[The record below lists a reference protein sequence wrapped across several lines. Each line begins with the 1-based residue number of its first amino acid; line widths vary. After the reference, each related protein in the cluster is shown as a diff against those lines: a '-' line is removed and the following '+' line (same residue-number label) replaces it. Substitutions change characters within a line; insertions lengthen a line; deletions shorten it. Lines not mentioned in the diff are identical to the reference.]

1 MLSRDQQNQFFKAPR
16 TTSSKVLESIISPS
30 SSVSLLYLYPSP
42 SRQTLYISVTLY
54 TVSMPTSLNLMT
66 ETTPLLPDAIIPFR
80 TSVYAYSLVA
90 AVGGFICGFDTGS
103 ISSIISLPMFQSRF
117 FTNGSLA
124 YYESILL
131 ASYLVTSMCGAFF
144 SGYFCG
150 NYFFAWRCLTG
161 LITEFFKQ
169 QDGIGRKHSM
179 LLATGL
185 LVSGISCELSGFNTH
200 TLLLGRLVGGL
211 GTGLMTNAIPLYQ
224 SEIAPPDIRGR
235 LISIFA
241 LLGSFGQ
248 MVGYFVTFSSSY
260 YTSHWSWRMP
270 WLVQLI
276 TCLLFALSVCFLPY
290 SPRWLIDKG
299 REAESLAV
307 LSKLHHLP
315 QQHKVV
321 QKDYLEIKT
330 LIETEK
336 LNGHDRTYGE
346 LFQGSNFKRTM
357 YAFFISV
364 ATCFTGNVVI
374 SYYAPQIFKNAGFSD
389 VSTSLA
395 LTGGIGFLSLV
406 FTALSLQWW
415 IDLWGRRALFLTG
428 STISAMC
435 MFIVGFVFH
444 FYASIAKDDAVV
456 VANPWARSVIIVCIY
471 ILSASFA
478 GTWGVANYVYTA
490 EIFSMRCRAKGLSLT
505 YAISWAGSIFITYCT
520 PFFMAYTISGVYL
533 FFGVCSVLTFLG
545 VMLIPETKGKSLEEI
560 DFMFDHSKWYEGQVE
575 DILLKWY
582 NWCDK

>member
-1 MLSRDQQNQFFKAPR
+1 
-16 TTSSKVLESIISPS
+16 
-30 SSVSLLYLYPSP
+30 
-42 SRQTLYISVTLY
+42 
-54 TVSMPTSLNLMT
+54 
-66 ETTPLLPDAIIPFR
+66 
-80 TSVYAYSLVA
+80 
-90 AVGGFICGFDTGS
+90 
-103 ISSIISLPMFQSRF
+103 
-117 FTNGSLA
+117 
-124 YYESILL
+124 
-131 ASYLVTSMCGAFF
+131 
-144 SGYFCG
+144 
-150 NYFFAWRCLTG
+150 
-161 LITEFFKQ
+161 
-169 QDGIGRKHSM
+169 M
-179 LLATGL
+179 LLATCF
-185 LVSGISCELSGFNTH
+185 LVLGISCELSGFSAH
-200 TLLLGRLVGGL
+200 TLLLGRLIGGL

-248 MVGYFVTFSSSY
+248 MVGYFVTFESSY

-276 TCLLFALSVCFLPY
+276 TCLLFAVAICFLPY

-299 REAESLAV
+299 REAEGLAV

-336 LNGHDRTYGE
+336 LDGQDRTYAE
-346 LFQGSNFKRTM
+346 LFQGSNLKRALH
-357 YAFFISV
+357 AFFISV

-389 VSTSLA
+389 VSISLA

-415 IDLWGRRALFLTG
+415 IDLWGRKALFLIG
-428 STISAMC
+428 STISAIC
-435 MFIVGFVFH
+435 MFTVGFI
-444 FYASIAKDDAVV
+444 FYLYTCVAKDDTVI
-456 VANPWARSVIIVCIY
+456 VANPYARYVIILCIY
-471 ILSASFA
+471 VFSASFA

-505 YAISWAGSIFITYCT
+505 YAISWAGSIVITYCT

-533 FFGVCSVLTFLG
+533 FFGACSVLTLVG
-545 VMLIPETKGKSLEEI
+545 VVLIPETKGKTLEEI
-560 DFMFDHSKWYEGQVE
+560 DFMFNNHK
-575 DILLKWY
+575 
-582 NWCDK
+582 

>member
-1 MLSRDQQNQFFKAPR
+1 MPASIHL
-16 TTSSKVLESIISPS
+16 TTEA
-30 SSVSLLYLYPSP
+30 
-42 SRQTLYISVTLY
+42 
-54 TVSMPTSLNLMT
+54 
-66 ETTPLLPDAIIPFR
+66 TPLLPLQDAAIIPFR
-80 TSVYAYSLVA
+80 RSVYTYSLIA

-103 ISSIISLPMFQSRF
+103 ISSILSLPTFQSRF
-117 FTNGSLA
+117 FINGSLA

-131 ASYLVTSMCGAFF
+131 ASYLITSMCGAFV
-144 SGYFCG
+144 SGYFC
-150 NYFFAWRCLTG
+150 
-161 LITEFFKQ
+161 
-169 QDGIGRKHSM
+169 DGIGRKHSM
-179 LLATGL
+179 LLATCL
-185 LVSGISCELSGFNTH
+185 LVSGISCELLGFNAH
-200 TLLLGRLVGGL
+200 TLLLGRLIGGL

-224 SEIAPPDIRGR
+224 SEIAPADIRGR

-248 MVGYFVTFSSSY
+248 MAGYFVTFQSSY
-260 YTSHWSWRMP
+260 YASDWSWRMP

-276 TCLLFALSVCFLPY
+276 TGLLFALAVCFLPY
-290 SPRWLIDKG
+290 SPRWLIDQQG
-299 REAESLAV
+299 REAEGLAV

-336 LNGHDRTYGE
+336 RHGQDRTYAE
-346 LFQGSNFKRTM
+346 LFHPGSNLKRTM
-357 YAFFISV
+357 YAFFVSV

-374 SYYAPQIFKNAGFSD
+374 SYFAPQIFKNAGFSD

-415 IDLWGRRALFLTG
+415 IDLWGRKALFLTG
-428 STISAMC
+428 SAISTIC
-435 MFIVGFVFH
+435 MFTVGCVFY
-444 FYASIAKDDAVV
+444 FYATLAKDDDDAVIV
-456 VANPWARSVIIVCIY
+456 VANPYARCIIIVCIY

-505 YAISWAGSIFITYCT
+505 YAISWAGSIVITYCT
-520 PFFMAYTISGVYL
+520 PFFMAYSISGVYL
-533 FFGVCSVLTFLG
+533 FFGACSILTFLG

-560 DFMFDHSKWYEGQVE
+560 DFMFDDSKPTT
-575 DILLKWY
+575 
-582 NWCDK
+582 N